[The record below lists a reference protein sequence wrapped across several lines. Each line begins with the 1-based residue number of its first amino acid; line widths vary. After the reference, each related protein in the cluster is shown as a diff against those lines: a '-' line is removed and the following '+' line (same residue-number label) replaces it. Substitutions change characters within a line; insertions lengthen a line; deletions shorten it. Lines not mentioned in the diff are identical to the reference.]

1 MSFMTNIIKQVTTMI
16 DQDVS
21 IRRSLTRGFVNIRAL
36 AIFIQKRLSD
46 TTSLDAIISAIRRY
60 DLSNEFKE
68 VTKKRYEILAK
79 AKLSS
84 RTNLCSLIV
93 KKEKEVQEVISQC
106 YTIFD
111 FSKGEVF
118 RVIEAH
124 QSIAIV
130 MDDTY
135 LNKIKDRFR
144 KSDILSVNKNL
155 GELSLMY
162 NSEMSLS
169 GVFAVVNSEIALN
182 NIDIKNA
189 ILCETEHI
197 LILNEKDL
205 IPTLNILAHIR
216 SWDSEKKKQSY

>member
-135 LNKIKDRFR
+135 LNK
-144 KSDILSVNKNL
+144 NL

-216 SWDSEKKKQSY
+216 SWDSEKKKQSYSTAEEDSARAVRG